1 MNLREKIRDSNNFIK
16 VSIGVIIISM
26 VGIIDYYT
34 TSEISFSIFYL
45 VPISFVTWYVGR
57 PFGIG
62 FAALAAIIWFYMDKL
77 GIHMYSNDAVPY
89 WNALVRFGFFM
100 TTVLLIAKVKALK
113 DNLEI
118 SVVQRTSDLVSEIE
132 LHKKTKEEMIVV
144 NEQLRELN
152 KKIETIKE
160 EQNTRIAREIHD
172 EMGQSLTGINLEL
185 MWISKK
191 YSGNIDLV
199 ERMQMLSGIVGDTI
213 SMVRKI
219 SSDLRPRLLDQLG
232 IFPAI
237 DSQLKEFSKRTGTQY
252 RFKYPEGKTKID
264 NVTSTTIYRIFM
276 ETLTNIAR
284 HSKCSIV
291 DVNFEIDKE
300 NILVMSIKDNGIG
313 FNFDKEYQNTEHH
326 GIIGIKE
333 RANILNGAVEFIT
346 SPGKGSE
353 IILRTVL

>member
-1 MNLREKIRDSNNFIK
+1 MSLREKIRDSNNFIK
-16 VSIGVIIISM
+16 VTIGVILISM

-57 PFGIG
+57 PFGIA

-77 GIHMYSNDAVPY
+77 GIHRYSNDAVPY

-100 TTVLLIAKVKALK
+100 TTVLLIAKVKTLK

-118 SVVQRTSDLVSEIE
+118 SVLQRTADLVSEIE
-132 LHKKTKEEMIVV
+132 LHKKTKADMLEV

-185 MWISKK
+185 MCISKK
-191 YSGNIDLV
+191 YSNNTDLV
-199 ERMQMLSGIVGDTI
+199 DRMQMLSGIVGETI
-213 SMVRKI
+213 GMVRKI

-237 DSQLKEFSKRTGTQY
+237 ESQLKEFEKRTGTQY
-252 RFKYPEGKTKID
+252 SLKYPNGETKLD

-284 HSKCSIV
+284 HSKCSFV

-300 NILVMSIKDNGIG
+300 NILIMSIKDNGIG
-313 FNFDKEYQNTEHH
+313 FNFDKEYLNAEHH